1 MCSKRLQIF
10 TPYHPPF
17 RHLTQGERKNA
28 NLGAKKTS
36 LREGLSTS
44 MQSMERLWFAILAVL
59 PRDDRR

>member
-28 NLGAKKTS
+28 NLGAKKNVIA
-36 LREGLSTS
+36 R
-44 MQSMERLWFAILAVL
+44 RAKHFDAIHGAPLVRHTRGA
-59 PRDDRR
+59 PT